1 MKLGSYKI
9 DITFVLF
16 AIVFIFIAIIYENMA
31 FLSGVIVCLIFGIK
45 KIKNKK
51 IKDDEPK

>member
-1 MKLGSYKI
+1 MKLGNYKI

-16 AIVFIFIAIIYENMA
+16 AIVFIFMAIIYENMA

-45 KIKNKK
+45 KMGLS
-51 IKDDEPK
+51 